1 MQLENRIALITGG
14 TKGIGAATALAFA
27 REGAD
32 LALVARSDGEHCSTI
47 KRQVEAVGRR
57 CDLILADV
65 GSADEANRCAS
76 EAARRLG
83 AGDILAHSA
92 GAAVRGDVLAI

>member
-1 MQLENRIALITGG
+1 MQLENKVALITGG

-32 LALVARSDGEHCSTI
+32 IALVARSDGEHCSTI
-47 KRQVEAVGRR
+47 KRQVEAAGRR
-57 CDLILADV
+57 CELILADV

-76 EAARRLG
+76 EAARPLGAISLLVHSARAPG
-83 AGDILAHSA
+83 AGDYPA
-92 GAAVRGDVLAI
+92 